1 MRRKAVPEAMSR
13 VLILNENRLERGN
26 TREILSRGLAKAEIL
41 TAATPR
47 QALDLL
53 SGGSFSLLI
62 VDVPWFDADYCNTI
76 TSAKEISPDMPIL
89 VTSTGKRSDIVANV
103 WRLGVQ
109 DYLLKPYRPEWL
121 TAAAE
126 VMMQWSAKPA
136 GEWEKEHRERYLK
149 LAAEHMQSF
158 CYKKCINTTKD
169 YLDSLYEETDDIDVI
184 RFSALSFAEGLA
196 RLGSPLGPSAQ
207 LKLST
212 VIERFRLRFD
222 QQGRKHDSCLVFEK
236 LWGIIFDA
244 IDEDRGYQVS
254 DEQRV
259 LNYVDRNVKEGI
271 GLDEAAEYANMS
283 SSYFSK
289 FFKRITGVNFI
300 TYMMD
305 GKISAAKDML
315 TDTDMPVINI
325 AYELSYSETNYFGK
339 AFKKKVGLTPT
350 EYREQHQHARGP
362 AFAGD
367 AGASR

>member
-1 MRRKAVPEAMSR
+1 MCR
-13 VLILNENRLERGN
+13 VLILNENRLEREN
-26 TREILSRGLAKAEIL
+26 TREILTKGLAKAEVISS
-41 TAATPR
+41 ASPG

-53 SGGSFSLLI
+53 AGGSFRLLI
-62 VDVPWFDADYCNTI
+62 VDVPWFDADYCNMI
-76 TSAKEISPDMPIL
+76 TTAKELAPNVPIL
-89 VTSTGKRSDIVANV
+89 VTSSGRREEIVANV

-126 VMMQWSAKPA
+126 VMMHWSAKTA

-149 LAAEHMQSF
+149 LAAEHMQAF

-169 YLDSLYEETDDIDVI
+169 YLDSLYKETDDIDVI
-184 RFSALSFAEGLA
+184 RFSALSYAEGLA
-196 RLGSPLGPSAQ
+196 RLGNPLGPTAQ
-207 LKLST
+207 LKLSNL
-212 VIERFRLRFD
+212 IERFRLRFD
-222 QQGRKHDSCLVFEK
+222 QQGKKHDSFLVYEK
-236 LWGIIFDA
+236 MWGVIFDT
-244 IDEDRGYQVS
+244 IDEDRCYHVS

-259 LNYVDRNVKEGI
+259 LNYVDRNIKEGI

-350 EYREQHQHARGP
+350 EYREQHQQHRGS
-362 AFAGD
+362 AFEGSSERS
-367 AGASR
+367 AGA

>member
-1 MRRKAVPEAMSR
+1 MSR
-13 VLILNENRLERGN
+13 VLILNENRLEREN
-26 TREILSRGLAKAEIL
+26 MRSILAKGLPQTEAL
-41 TAATPR
+41 AAAVPR
-47 QALDLL
+47 QALELL
-53 SGGSFSLLI
+53 GTEPVNLLI
-62 VDVPWFDADYCNTI
+62 ADVPWFDADYCNMI
-76 TSAKEISPDMPIL
+76 TSAKELRPDMPIL
-89 VTSTGKRSDIVANV
+89 VTSTGRRSEIVANV

-121 TAAAE
+121 AAAVE
-126 VMMQWSAKPA
+126 VMTQWSVKPS
-136 GEWEKEHRERYLK
+136 GEWEREHRERYLK
-149 LAAEHMQSF
+149 QATEYMQAFS
-158 CYKKCINTTKD
+158 YKKCINTTKD
-169 YLDSLYEETDDIDVI
+169 YLDSLYEETDDIDVV
-184 RFSALSFAEGLA
+184 RFSALSFAEGIS

-222 QQGRKHDSCLVFEK
+222 QQGRRHDSFLVFEK
-236 LWGIIFDA
+236 MWGIIFDA

-259 LNYVDRNVKEGI
+259 LNYVDRNIKEGI

-305 GKISAAKDML
+305 GKISAAKEML

-350 EYREQHQHARGP
+350 EYREQHQHNREAAR
-362 AFAGD
+362 
-367 AGASR
+367 

>member
-1 MRRKAVPEAMSR
+1 MPGAVCR
-13 VLILNENRLERGN
+13 VLILNENRLEREN
-26 TREILSRGLAKAEIL
+26 MRAILAKGLPGVDVLPAS
-41 TAATPR
+41 TPR

-53 SGGSFSLLI
+53 GEGSFCLLI
-62 VDVPWFDADYCNTI
+62 IDVPWFDADCCNMI
-76 TSAKEISPDMPIL
+76 ISAKELAPDVPIL

-109 DYLLKPYRPEWL
+109 DYLLKPYHPEWL

-126 VMMQWSAKPA
+126 VMMQWGAKPA

-149 LAAEHMQSF
+149 QAAEHMQAFS
-158 CYKKCINTTKD
+158 YKKCINITKD
-169 YLDSLYEETDDIDVI
+169 YLDSLYQETDDIDVI
-184 RFSALSFAEGLA
+184 RFSAMSFAEGLA
-196 RLGSPLGPSAQ
+196 RLGGSLGPSAQ

-212 VIERFRLRFD
+212 VMERFRLRFD
-222 QQGRKHDSCLVFEK
+222 QQGKKHDSFLVLEK
-236 LWGIIFDA
+236 MWGVIFDA
-244 IDEDRGYQVS
+244 IDEDRCYGVS

-289 FFKRITGVNFI
+289 FFKRLTGVNFI

-350 EYREQHQHARGP
+350 EYREQHQQRGREP
-362 AFAGD
+362 AGKEAVP
-367 AGASR
+367 R

>member
-1 MRRKAVPEAMSR
+1 MWTAVCR
-13 VLILNENRLERGN
+13 VLILNENRLEREN
-26 TREILSRGLAKAEIL
+26 MVKIL
-41 TAATPR
+41 TEGLPRADILPAAAPQ

-53 SGGSFSLLI
+53 REDSFHLFI
-62 VDVPWFDADYCNTI
+62 VDVPWFDADYCNMI
-76 TSAKEISPDMPIL
+76 TSAKELDSNMPIL
-89 VTSTGKRSDIVANV
+89 VTSAGKRGEIVTNV

-109 DYLLKPYRPEWL
+109 DYLLKPYRPAWL

-126 VMMQWSAKPA
+126 VMIQWTAKPA
-136 GEWEKEHRERYLK
+136 GEWEKEHREKYLK
-149 LAAEHMQSF
+149 QAAEHMQAF

-184 RFSALSFAEGLA
+184 RFSALSFAEGVS
-196 RLGSPLGPSAQ
+196 RLGGSLGPPAQ
-207 LKLST
+207 LKLSN
-212 VIERFRLRFD
+212 IMERFRLRFD
-222 QQGRKHDSCLVFEK
+222 QQGRKHDSFLVLEK
-236 LWGIIFDA
+236 MWGVIFDA
-244 IDEDRGYQVS
+244 IDEDRCYAVS

-350 EYREQHQHARGP
+350 EYRERHQHARGP
-362 AFAGD
+362 AGE
-367 AGASR
+367 GNASR

>member
-1 MRRKAVPEAMSR
+1 MSR
-13 VLILNENRLERGN
+13 ILILNENRLEREN
-26 TREILSRGLAKAEIL
+26 IRKILSDGLPKTEVVP
-41 TAATPR
+41 ATVPR

-53 SGGSFSLLI
+53 GQGLFCLLI
-62 VDVPWFDADYCNTI
+62 ADVPWFDADHCNTI
-76 TSAKEISPDMPIL
+76 MSAKELAPDLPIL
-89 VTSTGKRSDIVANV
+89 VTSTGRRSDIVANV

-109 DYLLKPYRPEWL
+109 DYLLKPYRPAWL
-121 TAAAE
+121 IAAAA
-126 VMMQWSAKPA
+126 VMMQPGSKPA

-169 YLDSLYEETDDIDVI
+169 YLDSLYQGTDDIDVI
-184 RFSALSFAEGLA
+184 RFSAASFAEGLA

-207 LKLST
+207 LKLSA

-222 QQGRKHDSCLVFEK
+222 QQGRKHDSFSVFEK
-236 LWGIIFDA
+236 MWGIIFDA
-244 IDEDRGYQVS
+244 IDEDRGYHVS

-259 LNYVDRNVKEGI
+259 LNYVDRNIKEGI
-271 GLDEAAEYANMS
+271 GLDEAAEYASMS

-305 GKISAAKDML
+305 GKISAAKCML

-350 EYREQHQHARGP
+350 EYRERHQQDRRP

-367 AGASR
+367 GGLPH

>member
-1 MRRKAVPEAMSR
+1 MCR
-13 VLILNENRLERGN
+13 VLILNENQLEREN
-26 TREILSRGLAKAEIL
+26 MRDILARGLPQAQAL
-41 TAATPR
+41 AAASPR
-47 QALDLL
+47 QALELLGAEPVDLL
-53 SGGSFSLLI
+53 I
-62 VDVPWFDADYCNTI
+62 ADVPWFDADYCNVI
-76 TSAKEISPDMPIL
+76 TSAKELSPGMPIL
-89 VTSTGKRSDIVANV
+89 VTSTGRRGDIVANV

-126 VMMQWSAKPA
+126 VMMRWSARPS

-149 LAAEHMQSF
+149 QAAEHMQSF

-169 YLDSLYEETDDIDVI
+169 YLDSLYQETDDIDVI

-196 RLGSPLGPSAQ
+196 RLGNPLGTSAQ

-212 VIERFRLRFD
+212 VLERFRLRFD
-222 QQGRKHDSCLVFEK
+222 QQGRRHDSFLVFEK
-236 LWGIIFDA
+236 LWGVIFDA
-244 IDEDRGYQVS
+244 IDEDRSYQVS

-259 LNYVDRNVKEGI
+259 LNYVDRNIKEGI
-271 GLDEAAEYANMS
+271 GLDEAAEYASMS

-315 TDTDMPVINI
+315 ADTDMPVINI

-350 EYREQHQHARGP
+350 EYREQHRHSRDPAPGGGGGGP
-362 AFAGD
+362 
-367 AGASR
+367 

>member
-1 MRRKAVPEAMSR
+1 MCGAVCR
-13 VLILNENRLERGN
+13 VLILNENRLEREN
-26 TREILSRGLAKAEIL
+26 MVKILEEGLPKADIV
-41 TAATPR
+41 AAAAPR

-53 SGGSFSLLI
+53 AGCPFSLVI
-62 VDVPWFDADYCNTI
+62 VDVPWFDADYCNMITAAKELAPEAPI
-76 TSAKEISPDMPIL
+76 LATSA
-89 VTSTGKRSDIVANV
+89 GKRSEIVANV

-109 DYLLKPYRPEWL
+109 DYLLKPYRPAWL

-126 VMMQWSAKPA
+126 VMIQWNAKPA

-149 LAAEHMQSF
+149 QAAEHMQAF

-169 YLDSLYEETDDIDVI
+169 YLDSLYKETDDIDVI

-196 RLGSPLGPSAQ
+196 RLGGSLGPSAQ
-207 LKLST
+207 LKLSG
-212 VIERFRLRFD
+212 IMERFRLRFD
-222 QQGRKHDSCLVFEK
+222 QQGRKHDSFLVLEK
-236 LWGIIFDA
+236 MWGVIFDA
-244 IDEDRGYQVS
+244 VDEDRCYAVS

-350 EYREQHQHARGP
+350 EYREQHQHARG
-362 AFAGD
+362 AAEEG
-367 AGASR
+367 GASR

>member
-1 MRRKAVPEAMSR
+1 MCR
-13 VLILNENRLERGN
+13 VLILNENRLEREN
-26 TREILSRGLAKAEIL
+26 TQKILAQGLPKAEIL
-41 TAATPR
+41 SAATPS

-53 SGGSFSLLI
+53 GGGDFCLLI
-62 VDVPWFDADYCNTI
+62 VDVPWFDADYCNMI
-76 TSAKEISPDMPIL
+76 TSAKELAPDMPIL
-89 VTSTGKRSDIVANV
+89 VTSTGKRGDIVANV

-121 TAAAE
+121 TSAAE
-126 VMMQWSAKPA
+126 VMMQQGSKPA
-136 GEWEKEHRERYLK
+136 VEWEKDHRERYLK
-149 LAAEHMQSF
+149 RAAEHMQAFS
-158 CYKKCINTTKD
+158 YKKCINTTKD
-169 YLDSLYEETDDIDVI
+169 YLDSLYWETDDIDVI
-184 RFSALSFAEGLA
+184 RFSTLSFAEGLA
-196 RLGSPLGPSAQ
+196 RLGGSLGPSAQ

-212 VIERFRLRFD
+212 IMERFRQRFD
-222 QQGRKHDSCLVFEK
+222 QQGRKHDSFLVFEK
-236 LWGIIFDA
+236 MWGIIFDA
-244 IDEDRGYQVS
+244 IDEDRCYAVS

-350 EYREQHQHARGP
+350 EYREQHQHIRAP
-362 AFAGD
+362 AAEG
-367 AGASR
+367 AASR

>member
-1 MRRKAVPEAMSR
+1 MCR
-13 VLILNENRLERGN
+13 VLILNENRLEREN
-26 TREILSRGLAKAEIL
+26 MRTILARGLPKADVL
-41 TAATPR
+41 AAAAPR
-47 QALDLL
+47 QALELMGD
-53 SGGSFSLLI
+53 GSVSLLI
-62 VDVPWFDADYCNTI
+62 VDVPWFDADYCNMI
-76 TSAKEISPDMPIL
+76 TSAKELSPEMPIL
-89 VTSTGKRSDIVANV
+89 VTSTGRRSDIVANV

-126 VMMQWSAKPA
+126 VMIRSSAKPA
-136 GEWEKEHRERYLK
+136 VEWEKEHRERYLK
-149 LAAEHMQSF
+149 LAAEHMRAF

-169 YLDSLYEETDDIDVI
+169 YLDSLYQETDDIDVI
-184 RFSALSFAEGLA
+184 RFSVLSFAEGLV

-207 LKLST
+207 LKLTT

-222 QQGRKHDSCLVFEK
+222 QQGRRHDSFLVFEK
-236 LWGIIFDA
+236 LWGVIFDA

-259 LNYVDRNVKEGI
+259 LNYVDRNIKEGI

-305 GKISAAKDML
+305 GKISAAKSML

-350 EYREQHQHARGP
+350 EYRERHRHGREAALRGE
-362 AFAGD
+362 G
-367 AGASR
+367 GGR

>member
-1 MRRKAVPEAMSR
+1 MCRI
-13 VLILNENRLERGN
+13 LILNENRMERENMRAILEKGLSRAQILAAAAPGQALERMGEGPV
-26 TREILSRGLAKAEIL
+26 RLFIA
-41 TAATPR
+41 
-47 QALDLL
+47 
-53 SGGSFSLLI
+53 
-62 VDVPWFDADYCNTI
+62 DVPWFDADYCNMI
-76 TSAKEISPDMPIL
+76 SAAKELAPDMPIL
-89 VTSTGKRSDIVANV
+89 VTSTGRRSDIVANV

-126 VMMQWSAKPA
+126 VMIQWSAKPA

-149 LAAEHMQSF
+149 QAAEHMQAF

-169 YLDSLYEETDDIDVI
+169 YLDSLYRETDDIDVI
-184 RFSALSFAEGLA
+184 RFSVLSFGEGLA
-196 RLGSPLGPSAQ
+196 RLGAPLGPSAQ

-212 VIERFRLRFD
+212 LLERFRLRFD
-222 QQGRKHDSCLVFEK
+222 QQGRKHDSFLVFEK
-236 LWGIIFDA
+236 MWGAIFDA
-244 IDEDRGYQVS
+244 VDEDRGYRVS

-259 LNYVDRNVKEGI
+259 LNYVDRNIKEGI

-305 GKISAAKDML
+305 GKISAAKTML

-350 EYREQHQHARGP
+350 EYREQHQRGGGP
-362 AFAGD
+362 APSKG
-367 AGASR
+367 GGVPR

>member
-1 MRRKAVPEAMSR
+1 MCR
-13 VLILNENRLERGN
+13 VLILNENPMEREN
-26 TREILSRGLAKAEIL
+26 MRAILSGGLPQAEIL
-41 TAATPR
+41 AAASPR
-47 QALDLL
+47 QALERIGEGPVRL
-53 SGGSFSLLI
+53 FI
-62 VDVPWFDADYCNTI
+62 TDVPWFDADYCNVI
-76 TSAKEISPDMPIL
+76 TAAKEMAPDMPIL
-89 VTSTGKRSDIVANV
+89 VTSTGRRSDIVANV

-121 TAAAE
+121 AAAAS
-126 VMMQWSAKPA
+126 VMIQWSAKPA

-149 LAAEHMQSF
+149 QAAEHMQAFS
-158 CYKKCINTTKD
+158 YKKCINTTKD
-169 YLDSLYEETDDIDVI
+169 YLDSLYRETDDIDVI
-184 RFSALSFAEGLA
+184 RFSVLSFGEGVA
-196 RLGSPLGPSAQ
+196 RLGAPLGPSAQ

-212 VIERFRLRFD
+212 MLERFRLRFD
-222 QQGRKHDSCLVFEK
+222 QQGRKHDSFLVFEK
-236 LWGIIFDA
+236 MWGVIFDA
-244 IDEDRGYQVS
+244 VDEDRGYRVS

-350 EYREQHQHARGP
+350 EYRERHQRGRRP
-362 AFAGD
+362 ALSKGD
-367 AGASR
+367 VPQ

>member
-1 MRRKAVPEAMSR
+1 M
-13 VLILNENRLERGN
+13 
-26 TREILSRGLAKAEIL
+26 REILAKGLPGADTL
-41 TAATPR
+41 SAATPR

-53 SGGSFSLLI
+53 GEGSVCLLI
-62 VDVPWFDADYCNTI
+62 VDVPWFDADYCNMI
-76 TSAKEISPDMPIL
+76 AAAKELASDVPIL
-89 VTSTGKRSDIVANV
+89 VTSAGKRSEVVANV

-121 TAAAE
+121 TSAAE
-126 VMMQWSAKPA
+126 VMMQWGAKPA
-136 GEWEKEHRERYLK
+136 VEWEKDHREKYLK
-149 LAAEHMQSF
+149 RAAEHMQAFS
-158 CYKKCINTTKD
+158 YKKCINTTKD

-184 RFSALSFAEGLA
+184 RFSVLAFAEGVV
-196 RLGSPLGPSAQ
+196 RLGSSLGTSAQ

-212 VIERFRLRFD
+212 VVERFRLRFD
-222 QQGRKHDSCLVFEK
+222 QQGKKHESFLVLEK
-236 LWGIIFDA
+236 LWGVIFDA
-244 IDEDRGYQVS
+244 IDEDRCYQVS

-289 FFKRITGVNFI
+289 FFKRLTGINFI

-350 EYREQHQHARGP
+350 EYREQHQQHGGP
-362 AFAGD
+362 APAGKE
-367 AGASR
+367 AVPR

>member
-1 MRRKAVPEAMSR
+1 MCR
-13 VLILNENRLERGN
+13 VLILNENRLEREN
-26 TREILSRGLAKAEIL
+26 TQKILTTGLPRADILS
-41 TAATPR
+41 AATPR

-53 SGGSFSLLI
+53 GEGSFSLLI
-62 VDVPWFDADYCNTI
+62 VDVPWFDADYCHVI
-76 TSAKEISPDMPIL
+76 AAAKELAPDMPIL
-89 VTSTGKRSDIVANV
+89 VTSTGRRSEIVTNV

-121 TAAAE
+121 AAAAE
-126 VMMQWSAKPA
+126 VMMQRSARPA
-136 GEWEKEHRERYLK
+136 GEWEKEHREKYLK
-149 LAAEHMQSF
+149 QAAEHMQAF

-169 YLDSLYEETDDIDVI
+169 YLDSLYRETDDIDVV
-184 RFSALSFAEGLA
+184 RFSTLSFAEGLV
-196 RLGSPLGPSAQ
+196 RLGNPLGPSTQ

-212 VIERFRLRFD
+212 AIERFRLRFD
-222 QQGRKHDSCLVFEK
+222 QQGRKHDSFLVLEK
-236 LWGIIFDA
+236 MWGVIFDA
-244 IDEDRGYQVS
+244 IDEDRCYQVS

-350 EYREQHQHARGP
+350 EYREQHQQHRG
-362 AFAGD
+362 AAAAGNP
-367 AGASR
+367 GSR

>member
-1 MRRKAVPEAMSR
+1 MCR
-13 VLILNENRLERGN
+13 VLILNENRLEREN
-26 TREILSRGLAKAEIL
+26 TREILSRELSGADVLC
-41 TAATPR
+41 AAAPR

-53 SGGSFSLLI
+53 AEGAFRLLI
-62 VDVPWFDADYCNTI
+62 VDVPWFDADYCNMI
-76 TSAKEISPDMPIL
+76 TAAKELAPDMPIL
-89 VTSTGKRSDIVANV
+89 VTSTGRRSDIVANV

-109 DYLLKPYRPEWL
+109 DYLLKPYRPDWL
-121 TAAAE
+121 VAAAE
-126 VMMQWSAKPA
+126 VMMQWGVKPA
-136 GEWEKEHRERYLK
+136 EEWEKEHREKYLK
-149 LAAEHMQSF
+149 QAAEHMQAFS
-158 CYKKCINTTKD
+158 YKKCINTTKD
-169 YLDSLYEETDDIDVI
+169 YLDSLYRETDDIDVI
-184 RFSALSFAEGLA
+184 RFSTMSFAEELA

-207 LKLST
+207 LKLSN
-212 VIERFRLRFD
+212 VLERFRLRFD
-222 QQGRKHDSCLVFEK
+222 QQGRKHDSFLVFEK

-244 IDEDRGYQVS
+244 VDEDRGYQVS

-305 GKISAAKDML
+305 GKIDAAKDML
-315 TDTDMPVINI
+315 ADTDMPVINI

-350 EYREQHQHARGP
+350 EYRAQHQHDGRP
-362 AFAGD
+362 AAGKE
-367 AGASR
+367 AQPR

>member
-1 MRRKAVPEAMSR
+1 MCR
-13 VLILNENRLERGN
+13 VLVLNENRLEREN
-26 TREILSRGLAKAEIL
+26 TQEILSESLPKTDIL
-41 TAATPR
+41 PAASPR

-53 SGGSFSLLI
+53 AEGSFCLI
-62 VDVPWFDADYCNTI
+62 VVDVPWFDVDYCNMI
-76 TSAKEISPDMPIL
+76 TAAKEMAPEAPIL
-89 VTSTGKRSDIVANV
+89 VTSAGRRSEIVANV

-121 TAAAE
+121 TSAAE
-126 VMMQWSAKPA
+126 VMMHWGTKPS
-136 GEWEKEHRERYLK
+136 GEWEKEHREKYLK
-149 LAAEHMQSF
+149 QAAEHMQDF

-169 YLDSLYEETDDIDVI
+169 YLDSLCKETDDIDVV
-184 RFSALSFAEGLA
+184 RFSTLAFAEGLV
-196 RLGSPLGPSAQ
+196 RLGNPLGSSAQ
-207 LKLST
+207 LKLSNAM
-212 VIERFRLRFD
+212 ERFRLRFD
-222 QQGRKHDSCLVFEK
+222 QQGRKHDSFLVLEK
-236 LWGIIFDA
+236 MWGIIFDA
-244 IDEDRGYQVS
+244 IDEDRCYQVS

-305 GKISAAKDML
+305 GKINAAKEML
-315 TDTDMPVINI
+315 SDTDMPVINI

-350 EYREQHQHARGP
+350 EYRERHQQHRRT
-362 AFAGD
+362 AFTED
-367 AGASR
+367 ANVSS

>member
-1 MRRKAVPEAMSR
+1 M
-13 VLILNENRLERGN
+13 LILNENRLEREN
-26 TREILSRGLAKAEIL
+26 TREILTKGLPKAEVL
-41 TAATPR
+41 SASSPR

-53 SGGSFSLLI
+53 AEGLFCLLI
-62 VDVPWFDADYCNTI
+62 VDVPWFDADYCNMI
-76 TSAKEISPDMPIL
+76 AAAKEMAPDVPIL
-89 VTSTGKRSDIVANV
+89 VTSAGTRGEVVTNV

-109 DYLLKPYRPEWL
+109 DYLLKPYRPAWL
-121 TAAAE
+121 VAAAE
-126 VMMQWSAKPA
+126 VMMQWGVKPS
-136 GEWEKEHRERYLK
+136 GEWEKEHREKYLK
-149 LAAEHMQSF
+149 QAAEHMQAFS
-158 CYKKCINTTKD
+158 YKKCINTTKD
-169 YLDSLYEETDDIDVI
+169 SLDSLYQETDDIDVI
-184 RFSALSFAEGLA
+184 RFSTLSFAEGLA
-196 RLGSPLGPSAQ
+196 RLGNPLGPSAQ
-207 LKLST
+207 LKLSNA
-212 VIERFRLRFD
+212 IERFRLRFD
-222 QQGRKHDSCLVFEK
+222 QQGRKYDSFLVCEK

-350 EYREQHQHARGP
+350 EYRERYQKQRGT
-362 AFAGD
+362 AFAGEP
-367 AGASR
+367 AGSR

>member
-1 MRRKAVPEAMSR
+1 MSR
-13 VLILNENRLERGN
+13 VLILNENRLEREN
-26 TREILSRGLAKAEIL
+26 MQAILAKGLPQTEVL
-41 TAATPR
+41 AAAAPR
-47 QALDLL
+47 HALELL
-53 SGGSFSLLI
+53 GEGLVSLLI
-62 VDVPWFDADYCNTI
+62 ADVPWFDADYCNMI
-76 TSAKEISPDMPIL
+76 TSAKELAPDMPIL
-89 VTSTGKRSDIVANV
+89 VTSTGRRSDIVANV

-126 VMMQWSAKPA
+126 VMMQWGAKPA
-136 GEWEKEHRERYLK
+136 GEWEREHRERYLK
-149 LAAEHMQSF
+149 RAAEHMQAF

-184 RFSALSFAEGLA
+184 RFSALSFAEGLV

-212 VIERFRLRFD
+212 LMERFRLRFD
-222 QQGRKHDSCLVFEK
+222 QQGRRHDSFLVFEK
-236 LWGIIFDA
+236 MWGVIFDA

-259 LNYVDRNVKEGI
+259 LNYVDRNIKEGI

-305 GKISAAKDML
+305 GKISAAKSML

-350 EYREQHQHARGP
+350 EYRERHQHDRGP
-362 AFAGD
+362 ACRQG
-367 AGASR
+367 GAVPQ

>member
-1 MRRKAVPEAMSR
+1 MCRI
-13 VLILNENRLERGN
+13 LILNENRMEREN
-26 TREILSRGLAKAEIL
+26 MRAILAKGLPQAEIL
-41 TAATPR
+41 AAAGPR
-47 QALDLL
+47 QALERMGEGPVRL
-53 SGGSFSLLI
+53 FI
-62 VDVPWFDADYCNTI
+62 ADVPWFDADYCNVI
-76 TSAKEISPDMPIL
+76 TAAKELAPDMPIL
-89 VTSTGKRSDIVANV
+89 VTSTGRRSDIVANV
-103 WRLGVQ
+103 WRLEVQ

-121 TAAAE
+121 TAAAG
-126 VMMQWSAKPA
+126 VMIQWSAKPA

-149 LAAEHMQSF
+149 QAAEHMQAF

-169 YLDSLYEETDDIDVI
+169 YLDSLYRETDDIDVI
-184 RFSALSFAEGLA
+184 RFSVLSFGEGVV
-196 RLGSPLGPSAQ
+196 RLGAPLGPSAQ

-212 VIERFRLRFD
+212 LIERFRLRFD
-222 QQGRKHDSCLVFEK
+222 QQGRKHDSFLVFEK
-236 LWGIIFDA
+236 MWGVIFDA
-244 IDEDRGYQVS
+244 VDEDRGYRVS

-259 LNYVDRNVKEGI
+259 LNYVDRNIKEGI

-305 GKISAAKDML
+305 GKISAAKAML

-350 EYREQHQHARGP
+350 EYRERHQHGRGP
-362 AFAGD
+362 ALSKG
-367 AGASR
+367 GGVPR

>member
-1 MRRKAVPEAMSR
+1 MCR
-13 VLILNENRLERGN
+13 VLILNENRLEREN
-26 TREILSRGLAKAEIL
+26 MVKILEEGLPKADIL
-41 TAATPR
+41 TAAAPQ

-53 SGGSFSLLI
+53 AGGPFSLVI
-62 VDVPWFDADYCNTI
+62 VDVPWFDADYCNMI
-76 TSAKEISPDMPIL
+76 AAAKELAPEAPIL
-89 VTSTGKRSDIVANV
+89 ATSTGKRSEIVANV

-109 DYLLKPYRPEWL
+109 DYLLKPYRPAWL

-126 VMMQWSAKPA
+126 VMIRWNAKPA
-136 GEWEKEHRERYLK
+136 GEWEKDHRERYLK
-149 LAAEHMQSF
+149 QAAEHMQAF

-184 RFSALSFAEGLA
+184 RFSVLSFAEGLA
-196 RLGSPLGPSAQ
+196 RLGGSLGPPAQ
-207 LKLST
+207 LKLSNI
-212 VIERFRLRFD
+212 IERFRLRFD
-222 QQGRKHDSCLVFEK
+222 QQGRKHDSFLVLEK
-236 LWGIIFDA
+236 MWGVIFDA
-244 IDEDRGYQVS
+244 IDEDRCYAVS

-350 EYREQHQHARGP
+350 EYREQHQHARG
-362 AFAGD
+362 AAGESS
-367 AGASR
+367 ASR

>member
-1 MRRKAVPEAMSR
+1 MRA
-13 VLILNENRLERGN
+13 ILA
-26 TREILSRGLAKAEIL
+26 RGLPQAEVL
-41 TAATPR
+41 AAGAPR
-47 QALDLL
+47 QALELL
-53 SGGSFSLLI
+53 GEGRVSLLI
-62 VDVPWFDADYCNTI
+62 ADVPWFDADYCNMI
-76 TSAKEISPDMPIL
+76 TSAKELSPDMPIL
-89 VTSTGKRSDIVANV
+89 VTSTGRRSDIVANV

-126 VMMQWSAKPA
+126 VMMQWSARPA
-136 GEWEKEHRERYLK
+136 GEWEEEHRERYLK
-149 LAAEHMQSF
+149 QAAEHMQAF

-169 YLDSLYEETDDIDVI
+169 YLDSLYQETDDIDVI

-222 QQGRKHDSCLVFEK
+222 QQGRRHDSFLVFEK
-236 LWGIIFDA
+236 MWGIIFDA

-254 DEQRV
+254 DKQRV
-259 LNYVDRNVKEGI
+259 LNYVDRNIKEGI

-305 GKISAAKDML
+305 GKISAAKSML

-350 EYREQHQHARGP
+350 EYREQHQHHRGP
-362 AFAGD
+362 ALRGE
-367 AGASR
+367 GGVSR

>member
-1 MRRKAVPEAMSR
+1 MCR
-13 VLILNENRLERGN
+13 VLIMNENRLEREN
-26 TREILSRGLAKAEIL
+26 TREILTRGLQKAEIL
-41 TAATPR
+41 PAASPR

-53 SGGSFSLLI
+53 AEGSFCLVI
-62 VDVPWFDADYCNTI
+62 ADVPWFDADYCNMI
-76 TSAKEISPDMPIL
+76 TSVKEVAPEVPIL
-89 VTSTGKRSDIVANV
+89 VTSAGKRSEIVANV

-121 TAAAE
+121 TAAAA
-126 VMMQWSAKPA
+126 VMMRWGVKPA
-136 GEWEKEHRERYLK
+136 AEWEREHREKYLK
-149 LAAEHMQSF
+149 QAAEHMQSF

-169 YLDSLYEETDDIDVI
+169 YLDSLYEETDDIDVV
-184 RFSALSFAEGLA
+184 RFSVLSFAEGLA
-196 RLGSPLGPSAQ
+196 RLGGSLGPPAQ
-207 LKLST
+207 LKLSNA
-212 VIERFRLRFD
+212 IERFRLRFD
-222 QQGRKHDSCLVFEK
+222 QQGRKHDSFLVFEK
-236 LWGIIFDA
+236 MWGIIFDA
-244 IDEDRGYQVS
+244 IDEDRCYQVS

-315 TDTDMPVINI
+315 SDTDMPVINI

-350 EYREQHQHARGP
+350 EYRELHQQHRGT
-362 AFAGD
+362 AFNGD
-367 AGASR
+367 TGVSS

>member
-1 MRRKAVPEAMSR
+1 MSR
-13 VLILNENRLERGN
+13 VLILNENPMEREN
-26 TREILSRGLAKAEIL
+26 MREILSRGLPRTDILAVASTKA
-41 TAATPR
+41 
-47 QALDLL
+47 ALDLL
-53 SGGSFSLLI
+53 AEGQTALLI
-62 VDVPWFDADYCNTI
+62 ADVPWFDLEYCEMI
-76 TSAKEISPDMPIL
+76 ASAKELAPDMPIL
-89 VTSTGKRSDIVANV
+89 VTSTGKRGEIVSNV

-109 DYLLKPYRPEWL
+109 DYLLKPYRPTWL
-121 TAAAE
+121 VAAAE
-126 VMMQWSAKPA
+126 VMMRWNARPA

-149 LAAEHMQSF
+149 QAAEHMQAF

-169 YLDSLYEETDDIDVI
+169 YLDSLYEETDDIDMI
-184 RFSALSFAEGLA
+184 RFSTLSFAEGLT

-207 LKLST
+207 LKLSPLL
-212 VIERFRLRFD
+212 ERFRLRFD
-222 QQGRKHDSCLVFEK
+222 QQGRKHDAFLVFEK
-236 LWGIIFDA
+236 MWGVIFDA
-244 IDEDRGYQVS
+244 IDENRCYQVS

-289 FFKRITGVNFI
+289 FFKRIAGVNFI
-300 TYMMD
+300 TYIMN

-350 EYREQHQHARGP
+350 EYRELHQQHRGP
-362 AFAGD
+362 AFAGNEENP
-367 AGASR
+367 R